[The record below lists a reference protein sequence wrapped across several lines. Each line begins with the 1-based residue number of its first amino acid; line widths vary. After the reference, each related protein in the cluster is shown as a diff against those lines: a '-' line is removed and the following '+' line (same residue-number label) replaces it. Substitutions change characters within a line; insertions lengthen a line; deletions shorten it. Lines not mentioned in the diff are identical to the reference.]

1 MPRWEKEKSKER
13 DGARRNL
20 PLLFSFAITFE
31 IKPKL
36 RKGSVLPAPGSAGRS
51 YTLTVT
57 EAGHGMR
64 SCTFPQ
70 GTSHSRRGDRQLV
83 QAHAAHHAHAL
94 KTFELLLPLDE
105 KKHFFRARNL
115 MVSPSQC
122 LVPWLVVQEPIR
134 PKAAGSPE
142 RLLDTGCFHMTFFF
156 CLLSSTRHT
165 STWRWVMGS
174 NHQYTKVSCFSIHSQ
189 QAEYLS
195 FKILSIFVATTVC

>member
-13 DGARRNL
+13 DGARRSL
-20 PLLFSFAITFE
+20 PLLFSFVITFE

-36 RKGSVLPAPGSAGRS
+36 RKGSILPAPGSAGRS
-51 YTLTVT
+51 YTFTVT
-57 EAGHGMR
+57 EAGHGTR

-115 MVSPSQC
+115 WCP
-122 LVPWLVVQEPIR
+122 
-134 PKAAGSPE
+134 
-142 RLLDTGCFHMTFFF
+142 
-156 CLLSSTRHT
+156 LLSAWFHDCWSRNPLDPKLQVPQRDSWTLVAF
-165 STWRWVMGS
+165 TW
-174 NHQYTKVSCFSIHSQ
+174 
-189 QAEYLS
+189 LS
-195 FKILSIFVATTVC
+195 FSVCWAPHTTQAPEGGLWDPTTNTQRSAVFLYTVNKQSI